1 MIGFPSLG
9 WLTLEV
15 WMYVSECAGCL
26 QYIAAAIATPLATDQ
41 LRAHCVLQA
50 SFTPMVWTLQPMRM
64 QDLLLEVRELTP
76 REPNQSMDGGHT
88 IG

>member
-1 MIGFPSLG
+1 MIGFPKFGLALHTRG
-9 WLTLEV
+9 VNVRLWVDQLEGGV
-15 WMYVSECAGCL
+15 AV
-26 QYIAAAIATPLATDQ
+26 AAAAL
-41 LRAHCVLQA
+41 CSVLQA